1 MELRLRTLTPF
12 HIGNGEHLSPL
23 EYVIGNQTYYRLD
36 EKTFS
41 RFLSGVSPEAPKSF
55 AAWITEKYRE
65 ISRFDI
71 EFAGHDKE
79 FQRQNKKDYN
89 QAFSDLRLSATPL
102 AFCKEENKEEDLL
115 RFLEREKVIK
125 ARVNT
130 RDLVKSQVNESLKN
144 GLKQPYLPG
153 SSIKGAIRTALLYHW
168 LTQHGKKS
176 EIKKLVESQLHGK
189 TKDTAMDDT
198 LEAAAF
204 YCEALENGK
213 SLFDEAR
220 YDLFKLLMLSDAH
233 LTTPENALELADI
246 KAYVKE
252 RSKTA
257 KGKVEFEAVEQR
269 QPPFVEAV
277 SAGLELSAEMNFNIE
292 FLYAIKENIPAP
304 NQAIKVAKNQYW
316 KELADKIKAV
326 FGLDMAELDKI
337 REIDP
342 DLRKVQLDKLREGVH
357 QHILNCLK
365 VFAQRQLEADR
376 QWLDGF
382 IKVDKK
388 GVFGLRMQAGWA
400 PLILRHDLPLLHLGF
415 GAGFRATTAL
425 LYFLQDKGMKETFER
440 VMSRFY
446 LGLTPKLKGDRNAR
460 EKYQPNA
467 TFFPKS
473 KRLIRK
479 EDAIIPPGWLL
490 IGDDLNPEQ
499 LIEAETG
506 AAPISAE
513 PEFFQGQINQKR
525 PPELDA
531 VVVKPGNPNQV
542 KVFFTPGKTMELPL
556 QAYRSP
562 LEEGAVIVVQSQVDK
577 KGNLIS
583 VSFRRFK
590 K

>member
-1 MELRLRTLTPF
+1 
-12 HIGNGEHLSPL
+12 
-23 EYVIGNQTYYRLD
+23 
-36 EKTFS
+36 
-41 RFLSGVSPEAPKSF
+41 
-55 AAWITEKYRE
+55 WITEKYRE

-89 QAFSDLRLSATPL
+89 QAFSDLRLDATPL
-102 AFCKEENKEEDLL
+102 AFCKEENKEQDLF

-168 LTQHGKKS
+168 LIQHGNKS
-176 EIKKLVESQLHGK
+176 EIKKLVEGQLHGK
-189 TKDTAMDDT
+189 TKDTAMDDA

-233 LTTPENALELADI
+233 LTKPQNSLELADI

-252 RSKTA
+252 RSKAA

-277 SAGLELSAEMNFNIE
+277 SAGLELRAEMNFNIE

-316 KELADKIKAV
+316 KELADKVKAV

-337 REIDP
+337 RESDP
-342 DLRKVQLDKLREGVH
+342 DLRKIQLDKLREGVH

-365 VFAQRQLEADR
+365 VFARRQLEADR
-376 QWLDGF
+376 EWLDGF

-388 GVFGLRMQAGWA
+388 GQFGLRMEAGWA
-400 PLILRHDLPLLHLGF
+400 PLFLRQQLPLLHLGF
-415 GAGFRATTAL
+415 GAGFRATTTL

-446 LGLTPKLKGDRNAR
+446 LGLTPKLMGDRNAR
-460 EKYQPNA
+460 EKYQPSA

-473 KRLIRK
+473 KRLIRE

-490 IGDDLNPEQ
+490 IGDDLTPEQ
-499 LIEAETG
+499 LIEAGTG
-506 AAPISAE
+506 VAPVSAE

-542 KVFFTPGKTMELPL
+542 KVFFTPGKTVELPL